1 MNTALDACFAFSRS
15 YTQILVILVVH
26 REKCQEAR
34 CIFILLPCQHLL
46 RYYTI
51 LLHSQ
56 VFDNLVQAVSLGLMH
71 GFGYSCWA
79 VSCLS
84 LRLSIPFQHLNSIH
98 VESLPRWFSGK
109 ESTCPHRRCRFNL
122 WVGRIPCSRRWL
134 LIPVLLPGKFHER
147 GASRAVVHG
156 VAKSW
161 TGLSNWACTHNTRGI
176 KKVSVQQGQLGLTQ
190 SKKVTAWGRWERAS
204 PCISSKL
211 FSSSNSTVL

>member
-15 YTQILVILVVH
+15 YTQILVILVVN

-79 VSCLS
+79 VSSCLS

-109 ESTCPHRRCRFNL
+109 ESTCPHRGHGFDP
-122 WVGRIPCSRRWL
+122 W
-134 LIPVLLPGKFHER
+134 PVKIL
-147 GASRAVVHG
+147 RAH
-156 VAKSW
+156 A
-161 TGLSNWACTHNTRGI
+161 
-176 KKVSVQQGQLGLTQ
+176 
-190 SKKVTAWGRWERAS
+190 
-204 PCISSKL
+204 
-211 FSSSNSTVL
+211 SSNESHAPQPRSQRSRTRVPEQEKPRQASQLERSPASHN

>member
-1 MNTALDACFAFSRS
+1 
-15 YTQILVILVVH
+15 
-26 REKCQEAR
+26 
-34 CIFILLPCQHLL
+34 
-46 RYYTI
+46 
-51 LLHSQ
+51 
-56 VFDNLVQAVSLGLMH
+56 MH

-79 VSCLS
+79 VSSCLS

-134 LIPVLLPGKFHER
+134 PIPVFLPGKFHER

-176 KKVSVQQGQLGLTQ
+176 KKMNVQQGRLELTQ
-190 SKKVTAWGRWERAS
+190 SKKVTAWGDEREPAPLFQAS
-204 PCISSKL
+204 CLVAPTQQYYRSVKTIKNLENSWKYFRQTRGSGMWGDGYRRLNGIVSSL
-211 FSSSNSTVL
+211 STT